1 MRSLLAAQRLGD
13 EELLV
18 DRAIGQVLRAAR
30 AAAGTDDV
38 PVNRLRAGEVST
50 NELAELLRI
59 AVPEFTPMSNEQNE
73 ASANIVVFPGR
84 DARRTR

>member
-1 MRSLLAAQRLGD
+1 MSSLDQAHCDACHAD
-13 EELLV
+13 APHI
-18 DRAIGQVLRAAR
+18 DTA
-30 AAAGTDDV
+30 
-38 PVNRLRAGEVST
+38 
-50 NELAELLRI
+50 ELAEVLRI